1 MIRKAY
7 NVSWSHPIDLA
18 GKVTGPDA
26 RCLVDRGGLYGRDL
40 MLAQGLCAQFRTR
53 LRAAHSEMTVPRL
66 SRRVGHGLIVP
77 SNHNGNIVGRSGS
90 FRFGQWVRFQP

>member
-66 SRRVGHGLIVP
+66 SRRVGHGLIVR
-77 SNHNGNIVGRSGS
+77 SNSCRS
-90 FRFGQWVRFQP
+90 R